1 MFDEANES
9 IKTLSEPHRSR
20 IIRAFNSMHEITNE
34 RFSEYKLNDSIMDDS
49 ASDLTALTGIDVRS
63 EGIEKALARA
73 IGRQDSARAVLDA
86 IKYEIAKAMK
96 KE

>member
-1 MFDEANES
+1 
-9 IKTLSEPHRSR
+9 
-20 IIRAFNSMHEITNE
+20 
-34 RFSEYKLNDSIMDDS
+34 MDDS
-49 ASDLTALTGIDVRS
+49 ASDLTALTGIDVRA

-96 KE
+96 SE

>member
-1 MFDEANES
+1 
-9 IKTLSEPHRSR
+9 
-20 IIRAFNSMHEITNE
+20 MHEITNE

-49 ASDLTALTGIDVRS
+49 ASDLTALTGIDVRT

-96 KE
+96 SE